1 MLSANQHTPLKF
13 VPGGPPSSNGLEMK
27 FKEEKKEK
35 KNPIIRRPC
44 IAVRIKKRE
53 FGETKEK
60 DRVLTKQTKQVFV
73 FHYLAIFSL

>member
-35 KNPIIRRPC
+35 
-44 IAVRIKKRE
+44 
-53 FGETKEK
+53 
-60 DRVLTKQTKQVFV
+60 
-73 FHYLAIFSL
+73 